1 MSLNLHHQQQ
11 QQQPAGKR
19 EQRLTAGSKTR
30 GHRKQQRRRPPPFSF
45 LRAFCRFE
53 IATLLSRHVISL
65 FSHERTGHDGTMG
78 PLARQHLSLSLSL
91 RANLIISLSRF
102 FNFLFWFWIIVVDT
116 SWFLWNEKESYGLID
131 FSLIDSLFIRT
142 RWVYINLFL
151 ELLMKEVPRN
161 SSISK
166 G

>member
-1 MSLNLHHQQQ
+1 MRALMSLNLHHQQQ

-78 PLARQHLSLSLSL
+78 PLARQHLSLSLSSSEFDHF
-91 RANLIISLSRF
+91 SLSIF
-102 FNFLFWFWIIVVDT
+102 Q
-116 SWFLWNEKESYGLID
+116 
-131 FSLIDSLFIRT
+131 FSILVLDYRSG
-142 RWVYINLFL
+142 Y
-151 ELLMKEVPRN
+151 ELVLVERRN
-161 SSISK
+161 RMDW
-166 G
+166 

>member
-1 MSLNLHHQQQ
+1 MRALMSLNLHHQQQ

-78 PLARQHLSLSLSL
+78 PLARQHLSLSLSSSEFDNFFL
-91 RANLIISLSRF
+91 SLDFSILDSGFGISRG
-102 FNFLFWFWIIVVDT
+102 V
-116 SWFLWNEKESYGLID
+116 SWFLWNKKEWID
-131 FSLIDSLFIRT
+131 RF
-142 RWVYINLFL
+142 
-151 ELLMKEVPRN
+151 
-161 SSISK
+161 
-166 G
+166 